1 MAAPQLAQNKQIE
14 CRPATICMCA
24 RFLMTTWCSS
34 TSTDTDHDIA
44 FEGLLCTSDVG
55 VKTRHARNSR
65 KDFSNTLASGLDLGS
80 ASK

>member
-1 MAAPQLAQNKQIE
+1 MVAHRLAQNKQIE
-14 CRPATICMCA
+14 FCPATICMCA
-24 RFLMTTWCSS
+24 RFLMTTWRTS

-65 KDFSNTLASGLDLGS
+65 KEFSNTLASGVDLGS